1 MKHKNLLHKA
11 AFMAV
16 FMLISATSWAQI
28 KMPAPSP
35 GSKVTQAVGLSDVT
49 ISYSRP
55 SAKGRKVF
63 GDVVPFDQKW
73 RTGANQSTKITFA
86 EDVKVEGKDVK
97 AGDYALVTIP
107 GKTEWTIILHKNI
120 NMGGNLGKDYKADE
134 EVVNVKVKP
143 INLANKVET
152 FTINFADL
160 TMNSANVELSWE
172 NTAVKFNITTD
183 VDSRVMK
190 DINDKMAGVSA
201 STYYQSARYYY
212 DTNKDIKKAVE
223 YINKAVEMD
232 PKFYIVYLQAQ
243 ILAKSG
249 DTKKAIEAANRS
261 IKLAK
266 EADNADYVAMNEKLI
281 AELSKKK

>member
-1 MKHKNLLHKA
+1 MKHMNLLHKTV
-11 AFMAV
+11 FMAV
-16 FMLISATSWAQI
+16 FMLVSATSWAQI

-35 GSKVTQAVGLSDVT
+35 ASKVTQAIGLSDVT

-55 SAKGRKVF
+55 SAKGRKIF

-107 GKTEWTIILHKNI
+107 GKTEWTIILHKNV

-143 INLANKVET
+143 TTLANNVET
-152 FTINFADL
+152 FTINFTDL

-172 NTAVKFNITTD
+172 KTAVKFNITTD
-183 VDSRVMK
+183 VDTRVMK
-190 DINDKMAGVSA
+190 DINEKMAGVNA
-201 STYYQSARYYY
+201 TTYFQSARYYF
-212 DTNKDIKKAVE
+212 DTNKDINKAVE

-232 PKFYIVYLQAQ
+232 PKFYIVHLQAQ
-243 ILAKSG
+243 ILAKAG
-249 DTKKAIEAANRS
+249 QKDKAIEAAKRS
-261 IKLAK
+261 MQLAK
-266 EADNADYVAMNEKLI
+266 EADNGDYVSMNEKLI